1 MRDLEVQ
8 EEEETLAVAVA
19 AVVLE
24 GVVWLVPVV
33 WVALEVVTSTIQQ
46 QQLHSWQVG
55 STQRL
60 LLDLAQE
67 EWATLVPVLGSMAWV
82 LVGLVLVSLALEGL
96 ALVDLVEEVVVE
108 VAAVVVL
115 EEQVDMVPQEVVV
128 MAEVLLLGVVFPII
142 TPVVMTKIV
151 IVSFQVTEWET

>member
-1 MRDLEVQ
+1 MLDLEVQ

-24 GVVWLVPVV
+24 GVVWLVLVV

-60 LLDLAQE
+60 LLDLVQE

-115 EEQVDMVPQEVVV
+115 EEQVDMVLQEVVV
-128 MAEVLLLGVVFPII
+128 MAEVLLLGVVFPIV
-142 TPVVMTKIV
+142 TPVAMTKIV